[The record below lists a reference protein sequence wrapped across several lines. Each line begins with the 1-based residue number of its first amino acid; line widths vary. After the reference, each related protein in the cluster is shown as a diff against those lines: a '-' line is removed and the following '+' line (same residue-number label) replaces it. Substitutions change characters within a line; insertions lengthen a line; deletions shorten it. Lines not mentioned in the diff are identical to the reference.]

1 MSFVNI
7 AQQKQVVSFK
17 QAVLSP
23 IGENRGIYFP
33 QHIKKLDSDVLASK
47 DFNTIAIETLYNLTS
62 GELSKEQLE
71 GMVSRAFNFPVKVHS
86 LEPKQHVLEL
96 FHGPTL
102 AFKDFGARFL
112 AECMAHFNKEK
123 STIVTATSGDT
134 GAAVAHAFHGKPDID
149 VVILYPEGKISKEQ
163 EQLFCTLGSNIHTLK
178 VDGNFDDCQSLVKQA
193 FNDEEV
199 AQALNLNSAN
209 SINVARLVAQVCYY
223 TALPALMDASADFP
237 IDRLIV
243 PSGNFGNLT
252 AAMISK
258 AMGAPIKHL
267 IAATNKNDT
276 VPRFFISKQWRP
288 KTTQRTLSN
297 AMDVSQPNNFAR
309 ILYSYQENW
318 DQLFEDMS
326 AVSINE
332 TQTRRT
338 IRQYAQR
345 HYPVDPHTAVGL
357 EVTGTLFKDK
367 KSNDLVVATAHPAK
381 FADVLEDVLQEP
393 VKRPQ
398 SILDAMNKTNLSKTL
413 SNEFEDLKD
422 YLLNLSD
429 SHQ

>member
-1 MSFVNI
+1 
-7 AQQKQVVSFK
+7 
-17 QAVLSP
+17 
-23 IGENRGIYFP
+23 
-33 QHIKKLDSDVLASK
+33 
-47 DFNTIAIETLYNLTS
+47 
-62 GELSKEQLE
+62 
-71 GMVSRAFNFPVKVHS
+71 
-86 LEPKQHVLEL
+86 
-96 FHGPTL
+96 
-102 AFKDFGARFL
+102 
-112 AECMAHFNKEK
+112 
-123 STIVTATSGDT
+123 
-134 GAAVAHAFHGKPDID
+134 
-149 VVILYPEGKISKEQ
+149 
-163 EQLFCTLGSNIHTLK
+163 
-178 VDGNFDDCQSLVKQA
+178 
-193 FNDEEV
+193 
-199 AQALNLNSAN
+199 
-209 SINVARLVAQVCYY
+209 
-223 TALPALMDASADFP
+223 
-237 IDRLIV
+237 
-243 PSGNFGNLT
+243 
-252 AAMISK
+252 
-258 AMGAPIKHL
+258 
-267 IAATNKNDT
+267 
-276 VPRFFISKQWRP
+276 
-288 KTTQRTLSN
+288 
-297 AMDVSQPNNFAR
+297 MDVSQPNNFAR